1 MYYVKDV
8 NGKVEK
14 GVIEGPLP
22 QLDLSA
28 VYANAFPS
36 VRDFSFV
43 PFSDPSNLNNAI
55 RSSVRQYIQSL
66 GLRM

>member
-28 VYANAFPS
+28 VYANAFAPMPG
-36 VRDFSFV
+36 FSYV
-43 PFSDPSNLNNAI
+43 PFSNPANLNNAI
-55 RSSVRQYIQSL
+55 RSSVSQYIQRL
-66 GLRM
+66 GLQM